1 MKNSSEFVMGNH
13 LWTSF
18 SHREVNL
25 RGFALGNLV
34 TIVGLGQNF
43 ITFLECGGF
52 DFIKLKSQQ

>member
-34 TIVGLGQNF
+34 TIVGLG
-43 ITFLECGGF
+43 
-52 DFIKLKSQQ
+52 DRKSVV